1 MIEDKSRISYIIYEV
16 PGIPD
21 RDPRTHFMFLH
32 DSPWN
37 YKFLALRYKTRSFI
51 VSKLRLGD
59 SDILPFGKSTSRPI
73 VLIEKDSGEVNFRE
87 MDLTFGG
94 FKREDDFDCCYYG
107 QEVYGDFSNY
117 TGFISRRIKKLCT
130 IK

>member
-16 PGIPD
+16 PGIPN

-51 VSKLRLGD
+51 VSKFRLGD

-73 VLIEKDSGEVNFRE
+73 VLIKKDSGEVNFRE
-87 MDLTFGG
+87 MDLTSSG
-94 FKREDDFDCCYYG
+94 FRREEDFDCCYYG
-107 QEVYGDFSNY
+107 QEAYGDFSNY
-117 TGFISRRIKKLCT
+117 TRFISRKIKRLCT
-130 IK
+130 TK